1 MSSTQ
6 LYYVIGLFAAEDTEA
21 QSNIAKEKQR
31 WVLNLGC
38 LGLKPMHLTIMWTFG
53 GKDGKILAELGHV
66 GHSNYV
72 PGFRQLQCSLEG
84 RISFLGLP

>member
-1 MSSTQ
+1 MSFK
-6 LYYVIGLFAAEDTEA
+6 LRL
-21 QSNIAKEKQR
+21 
-31 WVLNLGC
+31 
-38 LGLKPMHLTIMWTFG
+38 HLTIMWTFG